1 MIKNLQNSDSTIA
14 KTFKL
19 NSVKNKMIA
28 GFMLLTF
35 INVLAFLGFQLSSAN
50 TRLTRQALDKS
61 YAYAEHIEK
70 IISPIGLK
78 QLEKLQ
84 NKITALY
91 DTQYK
96 TAGYIGVLDK
106 NLKYISNTDKSKIG
120 TEFITKE
127 AESVIKTSKSV
138 STTINV
144 NGKKEY
150 LTMVPL
156 YNIEMVNGVDGV
168 SSATAKVDVP
178 GLVVVSMDSN
188 QILNEQKA
196 ELAKILGI
204 GLILLTLSI
213 IIAILIASTIT
224 SPLKILRKHLHKMS
238 EGDLTRTVSV
248 KSKDELLDLANDV
261 NLTNSVLKNMISD
274 IKTTATFLD
283 KYSGDLNLFT
293 DNLSAVSKDVSK
305 SMNSVAGSTHLQ
317 FNRLSDITDSVNVF
331 SNDLNNINSKT
342 QEIEG
347 SSVMIKEIADLGSI
361 QVNDLILAMKEVQNS
376 FETVNDKIGLL
387 SGNIM
392 QVNSITETINNI
404 AKQTNL
410 LSLNASIEAA
420 RAGSSGAGFV
430 VVANEVKKLAE
441 QTMTSSQS
449 ISSLINEITQNTK
462 VVTDTS
468 SISIS
473 MFEMHSHAFK
483 NTVSVFNNIVEQIN
497 IVIPEIKDVAGTL
510 DHTILM
516 KDNIM
521 TNIHSIFSISENMS
535 ASAEEV
541 SASIQGQS
549 ETIIDL
555 SSLSEKLDRTSKEL
569 VKGIEKFNI

>member
-1 MIKNLQNSDSTIA
+1 MIKNLQNSNSTIA
-14 KTFKL
+14 KTFKF

-35 INVLAFLGFQLSSAN
+35 INVLAFLVFQLSSAD
-50 TRLTRQALDKS
+50 TRLTGQALDKS

-78 QLEKLQ
+78 QSEKLQ
-84 NKITALY
+84 NKITQLY
-91 DTQYK
+91 DMQYK
-96 TAGYIGVLDK
+96 TTGYIGVLDK

-138 STTINV
+138 STTIYV

-150 LTMVPL
+150 LTIVPL

-178 GLVVVSMDSN
+178 GVVVVSMDSN
-188 QILNEQKA
+188 LILSEKKA
-196 ELAKILGI
+196 EIAKILGI

-213 IIAILIASTIT
+213 VIAILIAATIT
-224 SPLKILRKHLHKMS
+224 SPLKILRSHLHKMS

-248 KSKDELLDLANDV
+248 KSKDELLDLADDV

-274 IKTTATFLD
+274 IKDTATFLN
-283 KYSGDLNLFT
+283 KYSGNLNLFT
-293 DNLSAVSKDVSK
+293 DNLSAVSKDVST
-305 SMNSVAGSTHLQ
+305 SMNSVADSTQLQ
-317 FNRLSDITDSVNVF
+317 SNRLSDITDSVNVF
-331 SNDLNNINSKT
+331 SNDLNSINSKT

-347 SSVMIKEIADLGSI
+347 TSVMIKEIADLGSK
-361 QVNDLILAMKEVQNS
+361 QVNDLIIAMKEVQHS
-376 FETVNDKIGLL
+376 FETVNDKIGHL

-441 QTMTSSQS
+441 QTMVSSQS
-449 ISSLINEITQNTK
+449 ISSLIDEITKNTK
-462 VVTDTS
+462 IVTDTS
-468 SISIS
+468 SSSIG
-473 MFEMHSHAFK
+473 MFELHSHTIK
-483 NTVSVFNNIVEQIN
+483 NTVSVFNNIVKQIN
-497 IVIPEIKDVAGTL
+497 IVIPEINEVASTL
-510 DHTILM
+510 EHTTLM
-516 KDNIM
+516 KDNIL
-521 TNIHSIFSISENMS
+521 TNIHSIFTISENMS
-535 ASAEEV
+535 ASAQEV
-541 SASIQGQS
+541 SASINGQS
-549 ETIIDL
+549 ETIMDL
-555 SSLSEKLDRTSKEL
+555 SSLSEKLDRTSKKL

>member
-1 MIKNLQNSDSTIA
+1 MIKNLQKSNSTIA
-14 KTFKL
+14 KIFKL

-35 INVLAFLGFQLSSAN
+35 INVLAFLGFQLSSADA
-50 TRLTRQALDKS
+50 RLTGQALDKS

-78 QLEKLQ
+78 QSEKLQ
-84 NKITALY
+84 NKITQLY

-120 TEFITKE
+120 TDFITKE
-127 AESVIKTSKSV
+127 AESVMKTAKSV
-138 STTINV
+138 SATIYV

-168 SSATAKVDVP
+168 SSATAKIDVP
-178 GLVVVSMDSN
+178 GVVVVSMDSN
-188 QILNEQKA
+188 QILSVKKA
-196 ELAKILGI
+196 EIAKILGI

-213 IIAILIASTIT
+213 IIAMLIAATIT
-224 SPLKILRKHLHKMS
+224 SPLKTLRSHLHKMS

-248 KSKDELLDLANDV
+248 KSKDELLDLANDI

-274 IKTTATFLD
+274 IKDTATFLN
-283 KYSGDLNLFT
+283 KYSGNLNLFT
-293 DNLSAVSKDVSK
+293 DNLSAVSKDVST
-305 SMNSVAGSTHLQ
+305 SMNSVADSTQ
-317 FNRLSDITDSVNVF
+317 MQSNRLSDITDSVNVF
-331 SNDLNNINSKT
+331 SNDLNSINSKT
-342 QEIEG
+342 HEIQS
-347 SSVMIKEIADLGSI
+347 SSVMIKEIADLGSK
-361 QVNDLILAMKEVQNS
+361 QVNDLIIAMKEVQHS
-376 FETVNDKIGLL
+376 FETVNDKIGFL

-449 ISSLINEITQNTK
+449 ISSLIDEITKNTK
-462 VVTDTS
+462 IVTDTS
-468 SISIS
+468 SSSIS
-473 MFEMHSHAFK
+473 MFELHSHTIK
-483 NTVSVFNNIVEQIN
+483 NTVSVFNNIVGQIN
-497 IVIPEIKDVAGTL
+497 IVIPEINEVAGTL
-510 DHTILM
+510 EHTTLM
-516 KDNIM
+516 KDNIL
-521 TNIHSIFSISENMS
+521 TNIHSIFTISESMS
-535 ASAEEV
+535 ASAQEV
-541 SASIQGQS
+541 SASIHGQS
-549 ETIIDL
+549 ETIMDL
-555 SSLSEKLDRTSKEL
+555 SSLSEKLDRTSKQL

>member
-1 MIKNLQNSDSTIA
+1 MIKFFQNSNSIIS
-14 KTFKL
+14 KLFKL

-50 TRLTRQALDKS
+50 IRLTGQALDKS

-78 QLEKLQ
+78 QPEKLQ
-84 NKITALY
+84 NKITGLF

-96 TAGYIGVLDK
+96 MAGYIGVLDK

-120 TEFITKE
+120 TEFRTEE
-127 AESVIKTSKSV
+127 AESVMKTSRSV
-138 STTINV
+138 SRAMNI

-150 LTMVPL
+150 LTIVPL
-156 YNIEMVNGVDGV
+156 YNIEMVTGVDGV

-178 GLVVVSMDSN
+178 GLVIVSMDN
-188 QILNEQKA
+188 KQIFNEQKA
-196 ELAKILGI
+196 ELIKILGI

-213 IIAILIASTIT
+213 VIALVVASTIT
-224 SPLKILRKHLHKMS
+224 NPLKILRSHLHTMS
-238 EGDLTRTVSV
+238 EGDLTRTVLV

-261 NLTNSVLKNMISD
+261 NQTNSVLKNMISD
-274 IKTTATFLD
+274 IKSTATFLD
-283 KYSGDLNLFT
+283 KYSGNLNLFT
-293 DNLSAVSKDVSK
+293 DNLSTVSKEVSLSMTAVS
-305 SMNSVAGSTHLQ
+305 ASTQ
-317 FNRLSDITDSVNVF
+317 MQSNRLSDITNSVNVF
-331 SNDLNNINSKT
+331 SKDLNNINLKT

-347 SSVMIKEIADLGSI
+347 SSVIVKDIADIGSK
-361 QVNDLILAMKEVQNS
+361 QVNDLIIAMKEVQNS

-387 SGNIM
+387 SANIM
-392 QVNSITETINNI
+392 QINLITETINNI

-420 RAGSSGAGFV
+420 RAGNSGAGFV

-441 QTMTSSQS
+441 QTLTSSQS
-449 ISSLINEITQNTK
+449 ISNLISEITENTK

-468 SISIS
+468 SSSIS
-473 MFEMHSHAFK
+473 MFEMHSHTIA

-497 IVIPEIKDVAGTL
+497 TVIPQIHEVAGTL

-521 TNIHSIFSISENMS
+521 TNIHSIFSISEDMS

-541 SASIQGQS
+541 SASINGQT
-549 ETIIDL
+549 ETIMDL
-555 SSLSEKLDRTSKEL
+555 SLLSEKLDRTSKEL
-569 VKGIEKFNI
+569 VKGIERFNV